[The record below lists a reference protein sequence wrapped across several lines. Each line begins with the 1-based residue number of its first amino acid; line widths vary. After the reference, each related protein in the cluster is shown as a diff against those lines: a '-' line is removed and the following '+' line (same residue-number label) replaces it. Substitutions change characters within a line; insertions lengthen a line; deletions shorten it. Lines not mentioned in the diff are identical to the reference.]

1 LRLAYTI
8 VFVVVALLL
17 SSCEAFV
24 DSYRDF
30 SDFSGFGEKE
40 EILPGEREKAFKTS
54 SKGSDQNQE
63 VPAVVLSK
71 PYTNKD
77 WSHEGGNPQHRVYHV
92 TLRDNP
98 KVVWSASIGRGAN
111 KRRKLVA
118 QPIVKNNVVFTMDAT
133 SKVTAFDLKNG
144 RSYWQRDLVPL
155 KERDGYFGGG
165 LAYYKGALFVTTGFA
180 EIHSLAAREGS
191 GRWRKPLPAPS
202 RTAPTVAG
210 GLVYVVTIDN
220 QVLAF
225 DVIDGKEV
233 WKYKGAASQTSLL
246 GGASPAVHG
255 KTVLVG
261 LSSGELIALDAENGR
276 VLWSDSLAPFG
287 GNSEALIST
296 ISAVKAAP
304 VIDRNFA
311 FVLSH
316 AGRMAAFD
324 FLRGVQ
330 VWESDVG
337 GQQSPAVGPD
347 HLFVVTADGRMAA
360 LERTT
365 GLARWVRELSKFENS
380 KRKTRA
386 ITWYGPVL
394 AGNKL
399 VLASSHGLM
408 VYVSPYSGRVIGIE
422 KLGAAVVTSPI
433 VVNNTLLVL
442 NENGRLIAYR

>member
-1 LRLAYTI
+1 LRNAHLI
-8 VFVVVALLL
+8 VFAIVALFL

-30 SDFSGFGEKE
+30 SDFSGFGTKE
-40 EILPGEREKAFKTS
+40 EILPGEREKAFKTAS
-54 SKGSDQNQE
+54 DGSDQGE
-63 VPAVVLSK
+63 GAKPVVLSK
-71 PYTNKD
+71 PYTNTE
-77 WSHEGGNPQHRVYHV
+77 WTHEGGNPQHRVYHV
-92 TLRDNP
+92 NLRDKP
-98 KVVWSASIGRGAN
+98 KVAWSASIGRGST

-133 SKVTAFDLKNG
+133 SKVTAFNLANG
-144 RSYWQRDLVPL
+144 KSYWNRDLVPL
-155 KERDGYFGGG
+155 SERDGYFGGG
-165 LAYYKGALFVTTGFA
+165 IAYFKGALFITTGFA
-180 EIHSLAAREGS
+180 EIHSLSAREGA

-202 RTAPTVAG
+202 RAAPTVSG
-210 GLVYVVTIDN
+210 GLVFVVTIDN

-233 WKYKGAASQTSLL
+233 WKHQGAKSQTSLL
-246 GGASPAVHG
+246 GGSSPAVHG
-255 KTVLVG
+255 NTVLVG
-261 LSSGELIALDAENGR
+261 LSSGEVLALDAETGR
-276 VLWSDSLAPFG
+276 VLWSDSLSPFG
-287 GNSEALIST
+287 GGSEALLST

-330 VWESDVG
+330 VWESEVG

-347 HLFVVTADGRMAA
+347 HVFVITAQGRMAA

-365 GLARWVRELSKFENS
+365 GVARWVRELSKFEN
-380 KRKTRA
+380 RQKTRA

-408 VYVSPYSGRVIGIE
+408 AYVSPYSGKVIGIE
-422 KLGAAVVTSPI
+422 KLGTAVVTSPI
-433 VVNNTLLVL
+433 VVNNTLLIL